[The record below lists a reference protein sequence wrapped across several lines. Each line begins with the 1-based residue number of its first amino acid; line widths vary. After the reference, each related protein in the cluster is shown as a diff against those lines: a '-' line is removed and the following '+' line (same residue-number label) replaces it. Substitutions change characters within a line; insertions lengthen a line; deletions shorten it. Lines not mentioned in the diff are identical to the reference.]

1 MLTNSFPLKIK
12 RIETYIQILRPL
24 YFADISFQD
33 IKSSKADV
41 IPSIL
46 NLISILTSYNDKSAY
61 TKALCKDL
69 VDQLNKRFEFESN
82 SEIYKVNNL
91 LFL

>member
-33 IKSSKADV
+33 SKSSIADV

-46 NLISILTSYNDKSAY
+46 NLVSILTSYNAKSAY

-69 VDQLNKRFEFESN
+69 VDQLNKRFEFELN